1 MQLSQQQNYN
11 MNNLTLLNEKVP
23 TETELKEIIV
33 NYVGKVLNPNSD
45 DITIQQVIEV
55 FSKEF
60 PEFLLALAEENW
72 INGYTQA
79 LKDVEFRNKNNEK
92 LYQKQE

>member
-1 MQLSQQQNYN
+1 